1 MQIFSSLFLSELSLF
16 LLKIAFFNKNNRL
29 MASEEFEAK
38 RFINQDLNIIVRA
51 GRPVPKPVF

>member
-1 MQIFSSLFLSELSLF
+1 LSELSLF